1 MNKTEQKQGRGRVV
15 VLALLLCVFV
25 AAYVIRLFQIQIVNG
40 DEYAAEV
47 YSGSRTKLPVA
58 ATRGEILDCNLT
70 PLVVNTT
77 SYTVTLDYNYF
88 PHGSSE
94 ESLARQNEI
103 LKGLCDILTAA
114 GEKWND
120 TMPLSK
126 TAPYTFVKGREA
138 AADALK
144 TDLRLAVYAT
154 ADNCMAAMI
163 DKYGLAA
170 YDETTARWLAGIH
183 WEMETREFSAS
194 NPFTFAQNVSKETF
208 YLVGERST
216 EFPGVSVELT
226 PERKYLTGTHAAH
239 ILGTVGL
246 LSDDE
251 YEKLKNSGYSYNDVI
266 GKNGVEQAMESALR
280 GQNGERT
287 LRKDADGKVVSE
299 EETLAPVPGSA
310 VALTID
316 MTLQKKVEAA
326 LDETVKEMRGQPAG
340 YDGQDISSGAAVV
353 LDVRD
358 NSVKA
363 IASWPPFDITRYYE
377 DYGKLLNDPDNP
389 LFNRA
394 LDGGFAPGSTMKPA
408 MAIGALNEGLIT
420 KNYTYYCGSWYRHY
434 ENEGLMIHCMANHG
448 NCNVVYGIG
457 KSCNAFFCEM
467 GRLLG
472 IERMNDY
479 CRQLGLGVKTGIEIG
494 ESAGTLAGPDE
505 REEAGGVW
513 VPADSS
519 QAAIGQSD
527 NMITPVQLAT
537 YVSTIANR
545 GTRYKT
551 HLVSAVLGYDGTVQK
566 TEKEVACQMDVRADV
581 WDTLKEGMLLTAHDG
596 TATRFF
602 VGVDYE
608 FAAKTG
614 TAEAGN
620 GGSDHGVFIGYAPAD
635 STPRYA
641 VAVVMENGTAT
652 GSGRLARKVMDACF
666 AVDATGKEDT
676 PQGVL
681 LP

>member
-1 MNKTEQKQGRGRVV
+1 MNKTDMKRPRRRIVVLGLLVFVV
-15 VLALLLCVFV
+15 VCS
-25 AAYVIRLFQIQIVNG
+25 YVIRLFQVQIVHG
-40 DEYAAEV
+40 EAYAAEV
-47 YSGSRTKLPVA
+47 FLGSRTTLPVT
-58 ATRGEILDCNLT
+58 ATRGEILDCNMQ
-70 PLVVNTT
+70 PLIINTT
-77 SYTVTLDYNYF
+77 SYTVTFDYNYF
-88 PHGSSE
+88 PHGNDKDTIKK
-94 ESLARQNEI
+94 QNAI
-103 LKGLCDILTAA
+103 LVCLCDLLTAA
-114 GEKWND
+114 GETWND
-120 TMPLSK
+120 TLPISK
-126 TAPYTFVKGREA
+126 TKPYTFEKGRDA

-144 TDLRLAVYAT
+144 SDLRLAAYAT
-154 ADNCMAAMI
+154 ADNCMSALKEA
-163 DKYGLAA
+163 YGLTG
-170 YDETTARWLAGIH
+170 YDDTTARTLAGIH
-183 WEMETREFSAS
+183 REMDIREFSS
-194 NPFTFAQNVSKETF
+194 TVPFVFARNVSKATS
-208 YLVGERST
+208 YAISERSA
-216 EFPGVSVELT
+216 EFAGVSVELT

-251 YEKLKNSGYSYNDVI
+251 YEQYKDAGYSYNDTI
-266 GKNGVEQAMESALR
+266 GKNGVEQAMESVLR

-287 LRKDADGKVVSE
+287 LQKDADGKVVSE
-299 EETLAPVPGSA
+299 EQTVAPVPGSS
-310 VALTID
+310 VVLTID
-316 MTLQKKVEAA
+316 MELQKKVETA

-353 LDVRD
+353 LDLSD
-358 NSVKA
+358 NSIKA
-363 IASWPPFDITRYYE
+363 IASWPTFDIARYYE

-394 LDGGFAPGSTMKPA
+394 LDGGFAPGSTFKPA

-434 ENEGLMIHCMANHG
+434 ENQGLMIHCMANHG
-448 NCNVVYGIG
+448 NCDVVFGLG

-472 IERMNDY
+472 IKRMNNY
-479 CRQLGLGVKTGIEIG
+479 CQQLGLGVITGVEIG
-494 ESAGTLAGPDE
+494 ESNGVLAGPAE
-505 REEAGGVW
+505 REAAGGVW
-513 VPADSS
+513 VPADAS

-551 HLVSAVLGYDGTVQK
+551 HLVSAVVGYDGTVQK
-566 TEKEVACQMDVRADV
+566 TEKEVVCQMDVRPDV
-581 WDTLKEGMLLTAHDG
+581 WDTVKQGMLLTATNG

-602 VGVDYE
+602 VGADYA

-635 STPRYA
+635 APRYA

-652 GSGRLARKVMDACF
+652 GSGRLARKVLDACF
-666 AVDATGKEDT
+666 EVDAGGKEDT
-676 PQGVL
+676 PIGEL

>member
-1 MNKTEQKQGRGRVV
+1 MNKTDMKRPRRRIVWLGVLVFVV
-15 VLALLLCVFV
+15 VCSYVF
-25 AAYVIRLFQIQIVNG
+25 RLFQIQIVNG
-40 DEYAAEV
+40 DAYAAEV
-47 YSGSRTKLPVA
+47 FLGSRTTLPVP
-58 ATRGEILDCNLT
+58 ATRGEILDCNMT
-70 PLVVNTT
+70 PLIINTT

-88 PHGSSE
+88 PHGNDE
-94 ESLARQNEI
+94 AALKQQNEI
-103 LKGLCDILTAA
+103 LISLCDLLTAA
-114 GEKWND
+114 GETWND
-120 TMPLSK
+120 TLPISK
-126 TAPYTFVKGREA
+126 TAPYAFEKGREA
-138 AADALK
+138 AADTLK
-144 TDLRLAVYAT
+144 SDLRLAAYAT
-154 ADNCMAAMI
+154 ADNCMKALTE
-163 DKYGLAA
+163 KYGLSG
-170 YDETTARWLAGIH
+170 YDETTRRTLAGIH
-183 WEMETREFSAS
+183 REMEIREFSS
-194 NPFTFAQNVSKETF
+194 TVPFTFARNVSKDTS
-208 YLVGERST
+208 YAISERSA
-216 EFPGVSVELT
+216 EFTGVSVELT

-251 YEKLKNSGYSYNDVI
+251 YEQNKDAGYSYNDVI
-266 GKNGVEQAMESALR
+266 GKNGIEQAMESELR

-287 LRKDADGKVVSE
+287 LQKDSDGKVISE
-299 EETLAPVPGSA
+299 EQTIAPVPGSA
-310 VALTID
+310 VVLTID
-316 MTLQKKVEAA
+316 YQLQKKVEAA
-326 LDETVKEMRGQPAG
+326 LDETVKEMRGQAAG

-353 LDVRD
+353 LDLSD
-358 NSVKA
+358 NSIKA
-363 IASWPPFDITRYYE
+363 IASWPTFDINRYYE

-394 LDGGFAPGSTMKPA
+394 LDGGFAPGSTFKPA

-420 KNYTYYCGSWYRHY
+420 KDYTYYCGSWYRHY
-434 ENEGLMIHCMANHG
+434 QDQGLMIHCMANHG
-448 NCNVVYGIG
+448 NCNVVFGIG

-472 IERMNDY
+472 IDRMNSY
-479 CRQLGLGVKTGIEIG
+479 CQQLGLGVKTGVEIG
-494 ESAGTLAGPDE
+494 ESAGVLAGPTE
-505 REEAGGVW
+505 REAAGGVW
-513 VPADSS
+513 VPADAS

-545 GTRYKT
+545 GVRYKT
-551 HLVSAVLGYDGTVQK
+551 HLVSAVIGYDGTVTT
-566 TEKEVACQMDVRADV
+566 TEKEVVEKMDVRPDV
-581 WDTLKEGMLLTAHDG
+581 WDTVKEGMLLTATNG

-602 VGVDYE
+602 VGADYK

-635 STPRYA
+635 APRYA

-666 AVDATGKEDT
+666 EVDAGGKEDT
-676 PQGVL
+676 PMGVL

>member
-1 MNKTEQKQGRGRVV
+1 MEKSEQKHSRRRVA
-15 VLALLLCVFV
+15 VLAILVCFFV
-25 AAYVIRLFQIQIVNG
+25 VSYIIRLFQIQIVHG
-40 DEYAAEV
+40 DEYAAQV
-47 YSGSRTKLPVA
+47 YSGSRVKLPVA
-58 ATRGEILDCNLT
+58 ATRGEILDRDLT

-77 SYTVTLDYNYF
+77 SYTVIFDYNYF
-88 PHGSSE
+88 PHGNDE
-94 ESLARQNEI
+94 ETLKKQNEM
-103 LKGLCDILTAA
+103 LLSLCDILQDA

-120 TMPLSK
+120 TLPISK
-126 TAPYTFVKGREA
+126 ESPYTFEKGREA

-144 TDLRLAVYAT
+144 TDLRLAVYAS
-154 ADNCMAAMI
+154 ADNCMAALI
-163 DKYGLAA
+163 DEYKLSA
-170 YDETTARWLAGIH
+170 YDEKTARTLAGIH
-183 WEMETREFSAS
+183 REMEIREFSS
-194 NPFTFAQNVSKETF
+194 TVPFTFAKNVSKETSF
-208 YLVGERST
+208 AIGQRSA
-216 EFPGVSVELT
+216 EFPGVTVELS
-226 PERKYLTGTHAAH
+226 PERKYLSGTHAAH

-246 LSDDE
+246 LSDEE
-251 YEKLKNSGYSYNDVI
+251 YAQYKNAGYSYNDVI
-266 GKNGVEQAMESALR
+266 GKNGVEQAMESVLR
-280 GQNGERT
+280 GKNGERT
-287 LRKDADGKVVSE
+287 LQKDSDGKVIKE
-299 EETLAPVPGSA
+299 EQTVAPVPGSA
-310 VALTID
+310 VVLTID
-316 MTLQKKVEAA
+316 MDLQKKVESA

-340 YDGQDISSGAAVV
+340 FDGQDISSGAAVV
-353 LDVRD
+353 LDVKD
-358 NSVKA
+358 NSIKA
-363 IASWPPFDITRYYE
+363 IASWPTFDINRYYD

-394 LDGGFAPGSTMKPA
+394 LDGGFAPGSTFKPA

-434 ENEGLMIHCMANHG
+434 QNEGLMIHCMADHG
-448 NCNVVYGIG
+448 NCNVVFGLG

-472 IERMNDY
+472 IERMNEY
-479 CRQLGLGVKTGIEIG
+479 CQQLGIGVKTGVEIG
-494 ESAGTLAGPDE
+494 ESAGTLAGPAE
-505 REEAGGVW
+505 REAAGGVW
-513 VPADSS
+513 VPADAS

-551 HLVSAVLGYDGTVQK
+551 HLVSAVLGYDGEVQK
-566 TEKEVACQMDVRADV
+566 TEKEVMVKMDVRPDV
-581 WDTLKEGMLLTAHDG
+581 WDTVKEGMLLTATNG

-602 VGVDYE
+602 VGVDYA

-635 STPRYA
+635 APRYA

-666 AVDATGKEDT
+666 EVDAVGKEDT
-676 PQGVL
+676 PRGVL

>member
-1 MNKTEQKQGRGRVV
+1 MDKPQNKPSRRVAV
-15 VLALLLCVFV
+15 LCVLVSLFV
-25 AAYVIRLFQIQIVNG
+25 ATYIIRLFQIQIVNG
-40 DEYAAEV
+40 EKYATQV
-47 YSGSRTKLPVA
+47 YSGNRTKLPVA

-70 PLVVNTT
+70 PLVVNQT
-77 SYTVTLDYNYF
+77 SYTVTIDYNYF
-88 PHGSSE
+88 PRGDKPE
-94 ESLARQNEI
+94 IQQQQNEI
-103 LKGLCDILTAA
+103 LLTLCDLLSAA
-114 GEKWND
+114 GERWND
-120 TMPLSK
+120 TLPLSE
-126 TAPYTFVKGREA
+126 TAPYTFVKGWES
-138 AADALK
+138 AADTLK
-144 TDLRLAVYAT
+144 TDLRLAIYAT
-154 ADNCMAAMI
+154 ADNCMAALI
-163 DKYGLAA
+163 DAYGLSE
-170 YDETTARWLAGIH
+170 YDAETARMLAGVRR
-183 WEMETREFSAS
+183 EMETREFSS
-194 NPFTFAQNVSKETF
+194 TNPFVFAQNVSKETS
-208 YLVGERST
+208 YAIGERSAAL
-216 EFPGVSVELT
+216 PGVTVELT
-226 PERKYLTGTHAAH
+226 PERRYLTGTHAAH

-251 YEKLKNSGYSYNDVI
+251 YAQVKDDGYSYNDVI
-266 GKNGVEQAMESALR
+266 GKNGVEQAMEAVLR

-287 LRKDADGKVVSE
+287 LQKDSDGKVVSE
-299 EETLAPVPGSA
+299 TETVAPVPGSA
-310 VALTID
+310 VALTVD
-316 MTLQKKVEAA
+316 LTLQKKVEAA

-358 NSVKA
+358 NSIKA
-363 IASWPPFDITRYYE
+363 IASWPTFDINRYYE

-394 LDGGFAPGSTMKPA
+394 LDGGFAPGSTFKPA

-420 KNYTYYCGSWYRHY
+420 KNYTFYCGSWYRHY
-434 ENEGLMIHCMANHG
+434 QNEGLLIHCMADHG

-479 CRQLGLGVKTGIEIG
+479 CQQLGLGVKTGVEIG
-494 ESAGTLAGPDE
+494 ESAGLLAGPTE
-505 REEAGGVW
+505 REEAGGIW
-513 VPADSS
+513 VPADAS

-545 GTRYKT
+545 GTRYQT

-566 TEKEVACQMDVRADV
+566 TKKTVAHQMDVRPDV
-581 WDTLKEGMLLTAHDG
+581 WDTVKQGMLLTATDG

-602 VGVDYE
+602 VGADYK

-635 STPRYA
+635 APRYA

-666 AVDATGKEDT
+666 AVNATGKEDT
-676 PQGVL
+676 PHGVL
-681 LP
+681 IF

>member
-1 MNKTEQKQGRGRVV
+1 MKQNNRKQSRRVAV
-15 VLALLLCVFV
+15 LCVLVSLFV
-25 AAYVIRLFQIQIVNG
+25 AVYLVRLFQIQIVHG

-47 YSGSRTKLPVA
+47 YSGSRTKLPVT
-58 ATRGEILDCNLT
+58 ATRGEILDCNLN

-77 SYTVTLDYNYF
+77 SYTVTFDYNYF
-88 PHGSSE
+88 PHGDTPE
-94 ESLARQNEI
+94 AQTQQNEM
-103 LKGLCDILTAA
+103 LLALCDLLSAA
-114 GEKWND
+114 GETWTD
-120 TMPLSK
+120 TLPISK
-126 TAPYTFVKGREA
+126 TAPYTFEKGREW
-138 AADALK
+138 AADTLK

-154 ADNCMAAMI
+154 ADNCMAALTEE
-163 DKYGLAA
+163 YGLAG
-170 YDETTARWLAGIH
+170 YDGATARTLAGIRR
-183 WEMETREFSAS
+183 EMEVRGFSS
-194 NPFTFAQNVSKETF
+194 TVPFTFAQNVSKETS
-208 YLVGERST
+208 YALGERAAQ
-216 EFPGVSVELT
+216 FPGVTVELT
-226 PERKYLTGTHAAH
+226 PERRILTGTRAAH

-251 YEKLKNSGYSYNDVI
+251 YEQVKDSGYSYNDVI
-266 GKNGVEQAMESALR
+266 GKNGIEQAMETVLR

-287 LRKDADGKVVSE
+287 LQKDKDGKVVSE
-299 EETLAPVPGSA
+299 EQTLAPVPGSA
-310 VALTID
+310 VALTVD
-316 MTLQKKVEAA
+316 FTLQKKVEAA
-326 LDETVKEMRGQPAG
+326 LDETVKEMRGQVPGA
-340 YDGQDISSGAAVV
+340 DGQDISSGAAVV

-358 NSVKA
+358 NSIKA
-363 IASWPPFDITRYYE
+363 IASWPTFDLSRYYE
-377 DYGKLLNDPDNP
+377 DYGDLLNDPDNP

-420 KNYTYYCGSWYRHY
+420 KDYTFYCGSWYRHY
-434 ENEGLMIHCMANHG
+434 EKDGLMIHCMANHG

-472 IERMNDY
+472 IERMNNY
-479 CRQLGLGVKTGIEIG
+479 CQQLGLGVKTGVEIG
-494 ESAGTLAGPDE
+494 ESAGTLAGPEE
-505 REEAGGVW
+505 REEAGGIW

-545 GTRYKT
+545 GTRYTT
-551 HLVSAVLGYDGTVQK
+551 HLVSAVLGYDGTVQT
-566 TEKEVACQMDVRADV
+566 TEKEVACQMDVRSDV
-581 WDTLKEGMLLTAHDG
+581 WDTLKEGMRLTATDG

-602 VGVDYE
+602 IGVDYK
-608 FAAKTG
+608 FCAKTG

-635 STPRYA
+635 APRYA

-666 AVDATGKEDT
+666 EVNATGKGDT
-676 PQGVL
+676 PVGEL
-681 LP
+681 IP

>member
-1 MNKTEQKQGRGRVV
+1 MNKTDMKRPRRRIVWLGVLVFVV
-15 VLALLLCVFV
+15 VCSYVF
-25 AAYVIRLFQIQIVNG
+25 RLFQIQIVNG
-40 DEYAAEV
+40 DAYAAEV
-47 YSGSRTKLPVA
+47 FLGSRTTLPVP
-58 ATRGEILDCNLT
+58 ATRGEILDCNMT
-70 PLVVNTT
+70 PLIINTT

-88 PHGSSE
+88 PHGNDE
-94 ESLARQNEI
+94 AALKQQNEI
-103 LKGLCDILTAA
+103 LISLCDLLTAA
-114 GEKWND
+114 GETWND
-120 TMPLSK
+120 TLPISK
-126 TAPYTFVKGREA
+126 TAPYAFEKGREA
-138 AADALK
+138 AADTLK
-144 TDLRLAVYAT
+144 SDLRLAAYAT
-154 ADNCMAAMI
+154 ADNCMKALTE
-163 DKYGLAA
+163 KYGLSG
-170 YDETTARWLAGIH
+170 YDETTRRTLAGIH
-183 WEMETREFSAS
+183 REMEIREFSS
-194 NPFTFAQNVSKETF
+194 TVPFTFARNVSKDTS
-208 YLVGERST
+208 YAISERSAD
-216 EFPGVSVELT
+216 FMGVSVELT

-251 YEKLKNSGYSYNDVI
+251 YEQNKDAGYSYNDVI
-266 GKNGVEQAMESALR
+266 GKNGIEQAMESELR

-287 LRKDADGKVVSE
+287 LQKDSDGKVISE
-299 EETLAPVPGSA
+299 EQTIAPVPGSA
-310 VALTID
+310 VVLTID
-316 MTLQKKVEAA
+316 YQLQKKVEAA
-326 LDETVKEMRGQPAG
+326 LDETVKEMRGQAAG

-353 LDVRD
+353 LDLSD
-358 NSVKA
+358 NSIKA
-363 IASWPPFDITRYYE
+363 IASWPTFDINRYYE

-394 LDGGFAPGSTMKPA
+394 LDGGFAPGSTFKPA

-420 KNYTYYCGSWYRHY
+420 KDYTYYCGSWYRHY
-434 ENEGLMIHCMANHG
+434 QDQGLMIHCMANHG
-448 NCNVVYGIG
+448 NCNVVFGIG

-472 IERMNDY
+472 IDRMNSY
-479 CRQLGLGVKTGIEIG
+479 CQQLGLGVKTGVEIG
-494 ESAGTLAGPDE
+494 ESAGVLAGPTE
-505 REEAGGVW
+505 REAAGGVW
-513 VPADSS
+513 VPADAS

-545 GTRYKT
+545 GVRYKT
-551 HLVSAVLGYDGTVQK
+551 HLVSAVIGYDGTVTT
-566 TEKEVACQMDVRADV
+566 TEKEVVEKMDVRPDV
-581 WDTLKEGMLLTAHDG
+581 WDTVKEGMLLTATNG

-602 VGVDYE
+602 VGADYK

-635 STPRYA
+635 APRYA

-666 AVDATGKEDT
+666 EVDAGGKEDT
-676 PQGVL
+676 PMGVL

>member
-1 MNKTEQKQGRGRVV
+1 MQKPEKNPSRRRVA
-15 VLALLLCVFV
+15 VLGVLVCLVV
-25 AAYVIRLFQIQIVNG
+25 AAYIIRLFQIQIVHG
-40 DEYAAEV
+40 EEYENEV
-47 YSGSRTKLPVA
+47 FSGSRTTLPVS
-58 ATRGEILDCNLT
+58 ATRGEILDCNLN
-70 PLVVNTT
+70 PLIVNTT
-77 SYTVTLDYNYF
+77 SYTVIFDYNYY
-88 PHGSSE
+88 PHGTSE
-94 ESLARQNEI
+94 ETLKTQNAM
-103 LKGLCDILTAA
+103 LLSLCDLLEAA
-114 GEKWND
+114 GETWND
-120 TMPLSK
+120 TLPISK
-126 TAPYTFVKGREA
+126 TAPYTFAKGRET
-138 AADALK
+138 AADSLK
-144 TDLRLAVYAT
+144 TNLRLAMYAT
-154 ADNCMAAMI
+154 ADNCMAALTEV
-163 DKYGLAA
+163 YALSA
-170 YDETTARWLAGIH
+170 YDADTARKLAGIH
-183 WEMETREFSAS
+183 REMEVREFSS
-194 NPFTFAQNVSKETF
+194 SVPFVFATNVSKETS
-208 YLVGERST
+208 YAISQRSA
-216 EFPGVSVELT
+216 EFPGVTVELT

-251 YEKLKNSGYSYNDVI
+251 YEQYKDAGYSYNDVI
-266 GKNGVEQAMESALR
+266 GKNGIEQAMEDVLR
-280 GQNGERT
+280 GKNGERT
-287 LRKDADGKVVSE
+287 LRKDADGKVLSE
-299 EETLAPVPGSA
+299 EETVAPVPGSA

-316 MTLQKKVEAA
+316 MKLQKKVEAA
-326 LDETVKEMRGQPAG
+326 LDETVKEMRSQPAG
-340 YDGQDISSGAAVV
+340 FDGQDISSGAAVV

-358 NSVKA
+358 NSIKA
-363 IASWPPFDITRYYE
+363 IASWPTFDINRYYE
-377 DYGKLLNDPDNP
+377 DYGELLADPDNP

-394 LDGGFAPGSTMKPA
+394 LDGGFAPGSTFKPA

-434 ENEGLMIHCMANHG
+434 ESDGLMIHCMANHG

-479 CRQLGLGVKTGIEIG
+479 CRQLGLGTKTGVEIG
-494 ESAGTLAGPDE
+494 ESAGVLAGPEE

-513 VPADSS
+513 VPADAS

-566 TEKEVACQMDVRADV
+566 TQKEVVVDMDVRDDV
-581 WDTLKEGMLLTAHDG
+581 WDTLKEGMRLTATDG

-602 VGVDYE
+602 IGVDYK
-608 FAAKTG
+608 FCAKTG

-635 STPRYA
+635 APRYA

-676 PQGVL
+676 PRGVL
-681 LP
+681 IP

>member
-1 MNKTEQKQGRGRVV
+1 MEKTDMKRPHRRIVVLGLLVFVV
-15 VLALLLCVFV
+15 VCS
-25 AAYVIRLFQIQIVNG
+25 YVIRLFQVQIVHG
-40 DEYAAEV
+40 DAYAAEV
-47 YSGSRTKLPVA
+47 FLGSRTTLPVT
-58 ATRGEILDCNLT
+58 ATRGEILDCNMT
-70 PLVVNTT
+70 PLIINTT
-77 SYTVTLDYNYF
+77 SYTVMFDYNYF
-88 PHGSSE
+88 PHGE
-94 ESLARQNEI
+94 NDLGRQNEI
-103 LKGLCDILTAA
+103 LCGLCDLLTAA
-114 GEKWND
+114 GETWND
-120 TMPLSK
+120 TLPISK
-126 TAPYTFVKGREA
+126 TKPYTFEKGRDA

-144 TDLRLAVYAT
+144 SDLRLASYAT
-154 ADNCMAAMI
+154 ADNCMSALVE
-163 DKYGLAA
+163 KYGLSG
-170 YDETTARWLAGIH
+170 YDDDTARALAGIH
-183 WEMETREFSAS
+183 REMEIREFSS
-194 NPFTFAQNVSKETF
+194 TVPFTFARNVSKETS
-208 YLVGERST
+208 YTISERSS
-216 EFPGVSVELT
+216 EFAGVSVELT

-246 LSDDE
+246 LSDEE
-251 YEKLKNSGYSYNDVI
+251 YEQYKDAGYSYNDVI
-266 GKNGVEQAMESALR
+266 GKNGIEQAMESVLR

-287 LRKDADGKVVSE
+287 LQKDYDGKVISE
-299 EETLAPVPGSA
+299 EQTVAPVPGSS
-310 VALTID
+310 VVLTID
-316 MTLQKKVEAA
+316 MELQKKVEAA

-340 YDGQDISSGAAVV
+340 YDGQDISSGAVVV

-358 NSVKA
+358 NSIKA
-363 IASWPPFDITRYYE
+363 IASWPTFDITKYYE

-420 KNYTYYCGSWYRHY
+420 KDYTYYCGSWYRHY
-434 ENEGLMIHCMANHG
+434 EEQGLMIHCMANHG
-448 NCNVVYGIG
+448 NCDVVFGIG

-479 CRQLGLGVKTGIEIG
+479 CQQLGLGVKTGVEIG
-494 ESAGTLAGPDE
+494 ESAGVLAGPAE
-505 REEAGGVW
+505 REAAGGVW
-513 VPADSS
+513 VPADAS

-527 NMITPVQLAT
+527 NMLTPVQLAT

-545 GTRYKT
+545 GVRYRT
-551 HLVSAVLGYDGTVQK
+551 HLVSAVIDYDGTV
-566 TEKEVACQMDVRADV
+566 TETQKEVVNKMSVRSDV
-581 WDTLKEGMLLTAHDG
+581 WDTVKEGMLLTAHNG

-602 VGVDYE
+602 VGAEYE

-635 STPRYA
+635 APRYA

-652 GSGRLARKVMDACF
+652 GSGRLARKVMDSCF
-666 AVDATGKEDT
+666 EVDAGGKEDT
-676 PQGVL
+676 PVGEL

>member
-1 MNKTEQKQGRGRVV
+1 MNKTDMKRPRRRIVWLGVLVFVV
-15 VLALLLCVFV
+15 VCSYVF
-25 AAYVIRLFQIQIVNG
+25 RLFQIQIVNG
-40 DEYAAEV
+40 DAYAAEV
-47 YSGSRTKLPVA
+47 FLGSRTTLPVP
-58 ATRGEILDCNLT
+58 ATRGEILDCNMT
-70 PLVVNTT
+70 PLIINTT

-88 PHGSSE
+88 PHGNDE
-94 ESLARQNEI
+94 AALKQQNEI
-103 LKGLCDILTAA
+103 LISLCDLLTAA
-114 GEKWND
+114 GETWND
-120 TMPLSK
+120 TLPISK
-126 TAPYTFVKGREA
+126 TAPYAFEKGREA
-138 AADALK
+138 AADTLK
-144 TDLRLAVYAT
+144 SDLRLAAYAT
-154 ADNCMAAMI
+154 ADNCMKALTE
-163 DKYGLAA
+163 KYGLSG
-170 YDETTARWLAGIH
+170 YDETTRRTLAGIH
-183 WEMETREFSAS
+183 REMEIREFSS
-194 NPFTFAQNVSKETF
+194 TVPFTFARNVSKDTS
-208 YLVGERST
+208 YAISERSA
-216 EFPGVSVELT
+216 EFTGVSVELT

-251 YEKLKNSGYSYNDVI
+251 YEQNKDAGYSYNDVI
-266 GKNGVEQAMESALR
+266 GKNGIEQAMETELR

-287 LRKDADGKVVSE
+287 LQKDSDGKVISE
-299 EETLAPVPGSA
+299 EQTIAPVPGSA
-310 VALTID
+310 VVLTID
-316 MTLQKKVEAA
+316 YQLQKKVEAA
-326 LDETVKEMRGQPAG
+326 LDETVKEMRGQAAG

-353 LDVRD
+353 LDLSD
-358 NSVKA
+358 NSIKA
-363 IASWPPFDITRYYE
+363 IASWPTFDINRYYE

-394 LDGGFAPGSTMKPA
+394 LDGGFAPGSTFKPA

-420 KNYTYYCGSWYRHY
+420 KDYTYYCGSWYRHY
-434 ENEGLMIHCMANHG
+434 QDQGLMIHCMANHG
-448 NCNVVYGIG
+448 NCNVVFGIG

-472 IERMNDY
+472 IDRMNSY
-479 CRQLGLGVKTGIEIG
+479 CQQLGLGVKTGVEIG
-494 ESAGTLAGPDE
+494 ESAGVLAGPTE
-505 REEAGGVW
+505 REAAGGVW
-513 VPADSS
+513 VPADAS

-545 GTRYKT
+545 GVRYKT
-551 HLVSAVLGYDGTVQK
+551 HLVSAVIGYDGTVTT
-566 TEKEVACQMDVRADV
+566 TEKEVVEKMDVRPDV
-581 WDTLKEGMLLTAHDG
+581 WDTVKEGMLLTATNG

-602 VGVDYE
+602 VGADYK

-635 STPRYA
+635 APRYA

-666 AVDATGKEDT
+666 EVDAGGKEDT
-676 PQGVL
+676 PMGVL

>member
-1 MNKTEQKQGRGRVV
+1 MEKKNNKKQSRRVAV
-15 VLALLLCVFV
+15 LCVLVTLFV
-25 AAYVIRLFQIQIVNG
+25 AAYIIRLFQIQIVHG
-40 DEYAAEV
+40 DEYAAQV

-77 SYTVTLDYNYF
+77 SYTVTFDYNYF
-88 PHGSSE
+88 PHGHSPE
-94 ESLARQNEI
+94 VLKQQNEM
-103 LKGLCDILTAA
+103 LLSLCDLLSAA
-114 GEKWND
+114 GETWTD
-120 TMPLSK
+120 TLPLSK
-126 TAPYTFVKGREA
+126 TAPYTFVKGRET
-138 AADALK
+138 AADTLK
-144 TDLRLAVYAT
+144 TDLRLALYAT
-154 ADNCMAAMI
+154 ADNCMAALI
-163 DKYGLAA
+163 EAYGLSD
-170 YDETTARWLAGIH
+170 YDEQTARTLAGIH
-183 WEMETREFSAS
+183 REMEVRGFSS
-194 NPFTFAQNVSKETF
+194 TVPFTFAQNVSKETSF
-208 YLVGERST
+208 ALGERSA
-216 EFPGVSVELT
+216 EFPGVTVELT

-251 YEKLKNSGYSYNDVI
+251 YEQVKDSGYSYNDVI
-266 GKNGVEQAMESALR
+266 GKNGVEQAMESVLR
-280 GQNGERT
+280 GKNGERT
-287 LRKDADGKVVSE
+287 LQKDSDGKVIGE
-299 EETLAPVPGSA
+299 EETVAPEPGSA

-316 MTLQKKVEAA
+316 YTLQKKVEAA

-358 NSVKA
+358 NSIKA
-363 IASWPPFDITRYYE
+363 IASWPTFDINRYYD

-394 LDGGFAPGSTMKPA
+394 LDGGFAPGSTFKPA

-420 KNYTYYCGSWYRHY
+420 KDYTYYCGSWYRHY

-479 CRQLGLGVKTGIEIG
+479 CRQLGLGVKTGVEIG

-505 REEAGGVW
+505 REEAGGIW
-513 VPADSS
+513 VPADAS

-566 TEKEVACQMDVRADV
+566 TEKEIACQMDVRPDV
-581 WDTLKEGMLLTAHDG
+581 WDTLKQGMLLTAHNG

-666 AVDATGKEDT
+666 EVNATGKGDT
-676 PQGVL
+676 PIGQL